1 MFSFLPI
8 ILIHF
13 NSFKFTSSLPKGS
26 IISITKLLSDFGLSI
41 ILFFNDSM
49 QQQKTFLNQNCDYC
63 GSEPSSIYQIK
74 NSKTGEIR
82 AGVPLIYNGI
92 DRVDNKI
99 GYVYDNCITCC
110 KTCNNM
116 KHTHDS
122 DFFLNHIKK
131 IFEKKFV

>member
-1 MFSFLPI
+1 MVLDK
-8 ILIHF
+8 
-13 NSFKFTSSLPKGS
+13 NSFKELLSKNCFYCNKKPSSL
-26 IISITKLLSDFGLSI
+26 
-41 ILFFNDSM
+41 
-49 QQQKTFLNQNCDYC
+49 
-63 GSEPSSIYQIK
+63 YQIK

-116 KHTHDS
+116 KHAHDS

-131 IFEKKFV
+131 IFVNKFG